1 MKKLLAS
8 VNIRRTSQFFLLEWK
23 GYVLPLGLYTNCLL
37 PYNKLSQNCALKQH
51 THMYYL
57 ATLMSLSICV
67 SQVALN
73 AGTESP
79 AGSPGKDWL
88 PSSLAVDRIHN
99 GGWPLAPLNCLP
111 HGPFEHGSLSHQS
124 MQAKKAIQRVCLS
137 EGSHKLL
144 KVITEATIPHTT
156 G

>member
-1 MKKLLAS
+1 
-8 VNIRRTSQFFLLEWK
+8 
-23 GYVLPLGLYTNCLL
+23 
-37 PYNKLSQNCALKQH
+37 
-51 THMYYL
+51 MYYL
-57 ATLMSLSICV
+57 AALMSLSVGV
-67 SQVALN
+67 SQAALN
-73 AGTESP
+73 AGAESP
-79 AGSPGKDWL
+79 VGSPGKDWL
-88 PSSLAVDRIHN
+88 PSSLAVDRVHN
-99 GGWPLAPLNCLP
+99 GCWPLAALSSLP